1 MTEGVVKTQGTHL
14 FFVDP
19 NAAGGPAIVKFAC
32 PTGATGLGG
41 AADQIEDTCLDATTD
56 KTFQRGLGNPG
67 QVSIPFN
74 YIPSAASHAALL
86 KLKDSG
92 ENVSWYIG
100 LSDGTAAPTLGTDD
114 KLVPPLATARSG
126 FLFTGYVADVNIDI
140 ATNEIVRGTATVQRS
155 GGVTAYGKPL
165 A

>member
-32 PTGATGLGG
+32 PTGASGLGG
-41 AADQIEDTCLDATTD
+41 ASDQIEDTCLDATED
-56 KTFQRGLGNPG
+56 KTYQRGLGTPG

-74 YIPSAASHAALL
+74 YIPSAASHKGLFAL
-86 KLKDSG
+86 KKSG
-92 ENVSWYIG
+92 DVVSWYIG
-100 LSDGTAAPTLGTDD
+100 LSDGTAAPTLGPDD
-114 KLVPPLATARSG
+114 QLVPPAETARSG
-126 FLFTGYVADVNIDI
+126 FLFQGYVGDLNIDI
-140 ATNEIVRGTATVQRS
+140 NGNEIVRGTVTVQRS
-155 GGVTAYGKPL
+155 GPVAVYGKPL